1 MLNRTSEP
9 EQIGG
14 SDRIPTWRVSLSK
27 DPDAEWRRRF
37 LKAAHASDI
46 FYDARITVADAAIIF
61 EIERPALALAC
72 ERIDEWIVHANGEP
86 SAAPRV
92 TTVLVVDDD
101 AEVGPLAR
109 DVLQSAGYVVL
120 FTSDP
125 LEAVRMARH
134 RPGEINLLLVD
145 VIMPLMD
152 GRELARRLL
161 VIRPNMKVLLMSG
174 YEVSGLTETGWPFIA
189 KPFNVTALAQKV
201 ADLVGW
207 PLP

>member
-9 EQIGG
+9 ERIGG
-14 SDRIPTWRVSLSK
+14 SDRIPTWRVSLSEN
-27 DPDAEWRRRF
+27 PDAEWRRQF
-37 LKAAHASDI
+37 LQAADASDI
-46 FYDARITVADAAIIF
+46 LFDARITVAGAAIIF
-61 EIERPALALAC
+61 DLERPALAFAC

-86 SAAPRV
+86 LAAPHV

-109 DVLQSAGYVVL
+109 DVLESVGYVVL

-125 LEAVRMARH
+125 LEAVRMARY
-134 RPGEINLLLVD
+134 RPGEIDLLLVD

-161 VIRPNMKVLLMSG
+161 VIRPNVKVLLMSG
-174 YEVSGLTETGWPFIA
+174 YEVSGLKETGWPFIA
-189 KPFNVTALAQKV
+189 KPFNITALAQKV
-201 ADLVGW
+201 ADLVGR

>member
-9 EQIGG
+9 ERIGWG
-14 SDRIPTWRVSLSK
+14 DRIPTWRVSLSEN
-27 DPDAEWRRRF
+27 PDSEWRRQF
-37 LKAAHASDI
+37 LQAADASDI
-46 FYDARITVADAAIIF
+46 LRDARITVAGAAIIF
-61 EIERPALALAC
+61 DIERPALALAC

-86 SAAPRV
+86 SVAPLV

-109 DVLQSAGYVVL
+109 DVLESVGYVIL

-134 RPGEINLLLVD
+134 RPGEIDLLLVD

-174 YEVSGLTETGWPFIA
+174 YEVSGLKETGWPFIA
-189 KPFNVTALAQKV
+189 KPFNITALAQKV
-201 ADLVGW
+201 ADLVGR